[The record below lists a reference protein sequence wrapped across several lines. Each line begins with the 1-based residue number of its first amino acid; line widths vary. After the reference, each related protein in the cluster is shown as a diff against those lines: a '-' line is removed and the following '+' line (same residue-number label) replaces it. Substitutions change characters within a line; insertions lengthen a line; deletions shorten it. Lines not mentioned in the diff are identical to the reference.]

1 MLAGWLFTG
10 ISGTLLTRHLMA
22 RLLDAAQ
29 GSAKILNLA
38 FVIEFLLFRQFN
50 EFQHVFHLFQRF
62 FERFHN
68 TAHIIHRPSQ
78 GRRGVLFSALALHG
92 RPVNGS

>member
-10 ISGTLLTRHLMA
+10 ISGTPFTRHLMA

-50 EFQHVFHLFQRF
+50 QFQDLFHLFERF
-62 FERFHN
+62 FEGFHN
-68 TAHIIHRPSQ
+68 TAHIIHRTCQ
-78 GRRGVLFSALALHG
+78 GRWGVLFTALAL
-92 RPVNGS
+92 RRRSVNGS